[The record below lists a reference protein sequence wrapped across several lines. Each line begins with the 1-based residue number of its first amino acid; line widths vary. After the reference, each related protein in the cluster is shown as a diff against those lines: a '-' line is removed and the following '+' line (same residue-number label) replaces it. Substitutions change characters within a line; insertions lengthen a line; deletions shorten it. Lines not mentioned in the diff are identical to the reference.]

1 MNKSWLVLIVAL
13 FIFTPQ
19 LLAEEK
25 AEPETRTLTGA
36 YEWSARG
43 SGGDLEAVFTP
54 TGENT
59 WNVSFHFT
67 FRGDEHTYTG
77 TAEGGLG
84 DGSLSGTVLNE
95 TEKRTFTFTGEF
107 AEGEFSG
114 THAERHGESDVDT
127 GTITLKE
134 G

>member
-1 MNKSWLVLIVAL
+1 MKNSWLVLIVAL
-13 FIFTPQ
+13 LIFTPQ
-19 LLAEEK
+19 LMAEEK
-25 AEPETRTLTGA
+25 VEAETRTLTGA

-43 SGGDLEAVFTP
+43 SSGDLEAVFTP

-59 WNVSFHFT
+59 WDVSFHFE
-67 FRGDEHTYTG
+67 FRGEAHTYSG
-77 TAEGGLG
+77 TAEGALG

-95 TEKRTFTFTGEF
+95 KKKRTFSFTGEF

-114 THAERHGESDVDT
+114 THSERHGTSDVDT
-127 GTITLKE
+127 GTLTLKE